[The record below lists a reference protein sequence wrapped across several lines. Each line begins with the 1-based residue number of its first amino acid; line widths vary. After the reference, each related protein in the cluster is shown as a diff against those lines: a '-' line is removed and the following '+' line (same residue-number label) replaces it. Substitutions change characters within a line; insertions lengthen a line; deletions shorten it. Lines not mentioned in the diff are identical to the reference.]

1 MRNAISAACA
11 AAFLGAG
18 APALGA
24 EQGTWGL
31 GTGVHYSSGDYG
43 TSQTTT
49 IWSIPFTARYDHGPW
64 TFKGSIPWLEVSG
77 PATVIPGVGV
87 VNNTNPSGRGRGG
100 GGATTATTSG
110 TASGIGDL
118 VLSATYAAYYD
129 RASQLGI
136 DLTGK
141 VKVATADEDKGL
153 GTGENDFAAIVEAY
167 KTIDRLTL
175 LGGIGRHFLGSST
188 FIPLDDVWSWSLG
201 ASYRIDDR
209 DSAGLTFD
217 ARQRVSPSAFPQREL
232 TAFWSRKLDRDW
244 KSQAYVLKGFADG
257 SPDWGAGLSVV
268 RSF

>member
-1 MRNAISAACA
+1 MRNVIRAACA

-18 APALGA
+18 APALAA
-24 EQGTWGL
+24 EQGVWGL
-31 GTGVHYSSGDYG
+31 GTGIHYSSGDYG

-49 IWSIPFTARYDHGPW
+49 IWSIPFTARYDTGPW
-64 TFKGSIPWLEVSG
+64 TFRGSIPWLRVSG
-77 PATVIPGVGV
+77 PSTVIPGVGA
-87 VNNTNPSGRGRGG
+87 VNNRNPRGRGASG
-100 GGATTATTSG
+100 STGEG
-110 TASGIGDL
+110 TASGLGDL

-141 VKVATADEDKGL
+141 VKVATADENEGL
-153 GTGENDFAAIVEAY
+153 GTGENDAAVIVEAY

-175 LGGIGRHFLGSST
+175 LGGIGRHFLGSSS
-188 FIPLDDVWSWSLG
+188 FIELKDVWSWSLG

-209 DSAGLTFD
+209 DSAGLMFD
-217 ARQRVSPSAFPQREL
+217 ARQRVSPSASPQREL

>member
-18 APALGA
+18 APALAA

-31 GTGVHYSSGDYG
+31 GTGIHYSSGDYG

-49 IWSIPFTARYDHGPW
+49 IWSIPLTARYDRGPW
-64 TFKGSIPWLEVSG
+64 TFKGSIPWLEVEG
-77 PATVIPGVGV
+77 PATVIPGVGAV
-87 VNNTNPSGRGRGG
+87 SNTNPRGRGRGAG
-100 GGATTATTSG
+100 GTTTTTSG

-118 VLSATYAAYYD
+118 VLSATYTALYD
-129 RASQLGI
+129 RASQLGL

-141 VKVATADEDKGL
+141 VKVPTADEDKGL
-153 GTGENDFAAIVEAY
+153 GTGETDYAAIVEAY

-188 FIPLDDVWSWSLG
+188 FIPLKDVWSYSLG

-217 ARQRVSPSAFPQREL
+217 ARQRVSSSAFPQREL
-232 TAFWSRKLDRDW
+232 TGFWSRKFSPAW
-244 KSQAYVLKGFADG
+244 KGQAYVLKGFADG
-257 SPDWGAGLSVV
+257 SPDWGAGLSAV